1 LALKYRAKT
10 DKLDKLLKGIA
21 FAKKAHFISTP
32 QGQLIIAAISLSVL
46 GHIIYP
52 GYDHVDSG
60 LVHFYSRFGVNIPD
74 RVEGVRETPQKALG
88 VV

>member
-10 DKLDKLLKGIA
+10 DKIDKPLKGIA
-21 FAKKAHFISTP
+21 FVKKAPFISTP

-46 GHIIYP
+46 GHIIYL
-52 GYDHVDSG
+52 GYDHVDFG
-60 LVHFYSRFGVNIPD
+60 RIKFYDRFGVNIPD
-74 RVEGVRETPQKALG
+74 CIEGIRETAQKALG